1 MALHLS
7 RTRSA
12 GLVVGFAL
20 GMIAAAC
27 TPFDTSIVRSTPAD
41 PHLLLVSSLADDGG
55 ADTLRAAIIE
65 SNRHPG
71 HYRIRIA
78 PEGNGPHRIQP
89 LALLPA
95 IRGPAV
101 IEGAPHADV
110 VIDGS
115 RILKTVSGASCPGE
129 TEGNGP
135 NVRSLQKPGLAIV
148 DTHGV
153 EVANLE
159 IRDFCIGILVLRS
172 SDNHIHDN
180 RIAHQVG
187 AAGVLVTGDD
197 GKGGATSGLAV
208 RNRLMR
214 NSFIDNGDG
223 FEFVRGA
230 DHGIASGNTV
240 VATAA
245 TETPSQGAEIFS
257 SDDVELSGNLFSGYS
272 DGIQA
277 GGNRHRLLGNTI
289 VGNTNGITTSGTGT
303 TIAGNRITGN
313 RLGIAPMG
321 AMNHVRISR
330 NAIHGNGRD
339 ILRCNAGGAGT
350 LPGSAACDPSYP
362 RLGIDLGAD
371 GPTRTALAAACQDGF
386 QNFPV
391 LEASSAW
398 SGGTLDIDGRLA
410 TCAGRDHVVEV
421 FASHAPGYAG
431 YGEGELYLG
440 SVQVH
445 AGQSGDVR
453 FHARL
458 TGIADPF
465 GDGTKQAVFTATAT
479 DIAGGATSEF
489 SAALLLRSD
498 APARTT
504 SQAHTLIR
512 SSIEADQSQRVRALV
527 DER

>member
-1 MALHLS
+1 MALHIPCA
-7 RTRSA
+7 RTAR
-12 GLVVGFAL
+12 LVAMLAPGI
-20 GMIAAAC
+20 IAAAC
-27 TPFDTSIVRSTPAD
+27 TPFDPSVAGSASAD
-41 PHLLLVSSLADDGG
+41 PHLLLVTSLADDGG
-55 ADTLRAAIIE
+55 ADTLRAAILE
-65 SNRHPG
+65 SNRRPG
-71 HYRIRIA
+71 QYRIRIA
-78 PEGNGPHRIQP
+78 PEGNGPHRIRP
-89 LALLPA
+89 LTLLPA

-115 RILKTVSGASCPGE
+115 RILETVTGTSCPGE

-153 EVANLE
+153 EIANLE

-172 SDNHIHDN
+172 SDNQLHDN

-208 RNRLMR
+208 RNRLMH

-223 FEFVRGA
+223 FEFMRGA
-230 DHGIASGNTV
+230 DHGIARGNTV

-245 TETPSQGAEIFS
+245 TETPSQGAEIFGS
-257 SDDVELSGNLFSGYS
+257 NDIELSGNLFSGYS

-289 VGNTNGITTSGTGT
+289 IGNTNGITTSGTGT

-313 RLGIAPMG
+313 RLGVAPMG

-350 LPGSAACDPSYP
+350 LPGSAACDPSYS
-362 RLGIDLGAD
+362 RLGIDVGAD
-371 GPTRTALAAACQDGF
+371 GPTRTALAAACPDGF

-398 SGGTLDIDGRLA
+398 SGGTLDIDGRLT
-410 TCAGRDHVVEV
+410 TCAGRDHVIEV
-421 FASHAPGYAG
+421 FASHVPGFAG

-440 SVQVH
+440 SVEVH
-445 AGQSGDVR
+445 AGRGGDTR
-453 FHARL
+453 FHAHFA
-458 TGIADPF
+458 GIADPF
-465 GDGTKQAVFTATAT
+465 GDGTKQAVFSATAT
-479 DIAGGATSEF
+479 DVASGATSEF
-489 SAALLLRSD
+489 SAALLLRSR
-498 APARTT
+498 ALARTT
-504 SQAHTLIR
+504 SQPHTGIR
-512 SSIEADQSQRVRALV
+512 SSIEADQSQRPRAIV